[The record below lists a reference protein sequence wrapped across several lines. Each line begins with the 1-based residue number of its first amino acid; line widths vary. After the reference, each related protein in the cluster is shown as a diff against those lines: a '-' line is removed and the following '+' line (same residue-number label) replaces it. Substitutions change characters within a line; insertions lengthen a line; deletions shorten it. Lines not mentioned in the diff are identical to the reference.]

1 MLNLIKCGIINIDL
15 EDVADVL
22 LCKTQ
27 EEIAMSEITIPKINS
42 RQKGLQIQYYTT
54 IPTKYSETGK
64 RHQIT
69 GASED
74 EVKKKFRKE
83 AKRTMTGQVDLE
95 KHKNDTVAQ
104 VVEMFLEFAKGDI
117 KKQTHSRYYRAY
129 VNYVKDSSFG
139 KIPARKIKKYHCD
152 DFIRTLTNGTIVYSY
167 VCQIKCIVSQ
177 AFDYACD
184 REIMSWN
191 FMRKV
196 KINEDRCKEQ
206 EDKELGVWEDDE
218 INTLQS
224 GSMACW
230 NKCRKYRNSP
240 ALFIL
245 CGTGLR
251 LGELLALKWGKV
263 DLEHRTIKIERTQ
276 TEYTDYDT
284 NSKIYEESTPKNKTS
299 RRTIV
304 INDFTY
310 KWLMEQKRRT
320 EQAGIESE
328 YVIPA
333 NSGRMVKES
342 SITSTFKAFCNC
354 IGVEYKPSHTCRRSY
369 VTNCLYKGMKLALVS
384 KNVGHKNKS
393 TTLNTYYKCK
403 NDYEDNLAIQNEIF
417 KIYDF
422 DFGGEQVEA
431 MFA

>member
-1 MLNLIKCGIINIDL
+1 MQDIEVGAKEKTLKKWDKTKQGIFKWNHQIRLDVEDSISFATSYENFLKLLELKGYGVSQKGGEAYLKPMGEKRFIRLADISAYYTKETL
-15 EDVADVL
+15 EDRLDKGIRHEL
-22 LCKTQ
+22 
-27 EEIAMSEITIPKINS
+27 IPSGNRTPRIISCRKIYRKYIPLS
-42 RQKGLQIQYYTT
+42 PYQK
-54 IPTKYSETGK
+54 
-64 RHQIT
+64 
-69 GASED
+69 A
-74 EVKKKFRKE
+74 FF
-83 AKRTMTGQVDLE
+83 AKMYRTGQL
-95 KHKNDTVAQ
+95 
-104 VVEMFLEFAKGDI
+104 
-117 KKQTHSRYYRAY
+117 
-129 VNYVKDSSFG
+129 
-139 KIPARKIKKYHCD
+139 KYHCD

-196 KINEDRCKEQ
+196 KINEDRCKEH

-218 INTLQS
+218 INILQS
-224 GSMACW
+224 GSMNCW

-251 LGELLALKWGKV
+251 LGELLALKWSKV
-263 DLEHRTIKIERTQ
+263 DFERRTIRIERTQ

-320 EQAGIESE
+320 KQAGIESE

-342 SITSTFKAFCNC
+342 NITSTFKVFCNNV
-354 IGVEYKPSHTCRRSY
+354 GVEYKPSHTCRRSY
-369 VTNCLYKGMKLALVS
+369 VTNCLDKDMKLALVS
-384 KNVGHKNKS
+384 RNVGHKNKS

-422 DFGGEQVEA
+422 DFGGVQKEF

>member
-1 MLNLIKCGIINIDL
+1 MPMHGLILFWK
-15 EDVADVL
+15 
-22 LCKTQ
+22 
-27 EEIAMSEITIPKINS
+27 
-42 RQKGLQIQYYTT
+42 
-54 IPTKYSETGK
+54 
-64 RHQIT
+64 
-69 GASED
+69 
-74 EVKKKFRKE
+74 
-83 AKRTMTGQVDLE
+83 
-95 KHKNDTVAQ
+95 
-104 VVEMFLEFAKGDI
+104 
-117 KKQTHSRYYRAY
+117 
-129 VNYVKDSSFG
+129 
-139 KIPARKIKKYHCD
+139 
-152 DFIRTLTNGTIVYSY
+152 
-167 VCQIKCIVSQ
+167 IVSQ

-196 KINEDRCKEQ
+196 KVNEDQCKEQ
-206 EDKELGVWEDDE
+206 EEKELGVWEDDE
-218 INTLQS
+218 VNTLQS
-224 GSMACW
+224 GCMICW
-230 NKCRKYRNSP
+230 NKSKKYRNSP

-251 LGELLALKWGKV
+251 LGELLALKWNKV
-263 DLEHRTIKIERTQ
+263 DLERRTIKIERTQ

-310 KWLMEQKRRT
+310 RWLMEQKRRT
-320 EQAGIESE
+320 EQMGIESE

-333 NSGRMVKES
+333 STGRMVKES
-342 SITSTFKAFCNC
+342 NIISTFKAFCDNV
-354 IGVEYKPSHTCRRSY
+354 GVEYKSSHTCRRSQ
-369 VTNCLYKGMKLALVS
+369 VTNCLDKGMKLALVS

-422 DFGGEQVEA
+422 DFGGVQAEA

>member
-1 MLNLIKCGIINIDL
+1 MINLDL

-27 EEIAMSEITIPKINS
+27 EEITMSEIKIPKINS
-42 RQKGLQIQYYTT
+42 RQKGLQIQFYTT
-54 IPTKYSETGK
+54 VSAKYSETGK

-69 GASED
+69 GASEK
-74 EVKKKFRKE
+74 EVQKKFRKE
-83 AKRTMTGQVDLE
+83 VKRAMAGQMDFE
-95 KHKNDTVAQ
+95 KHKDDTVEQ

-129 VNYVKDSSFG
+129 VNYVKGSSFG

-206 EDKELGVWEDDE
+206 ENKELGVWEDDE

-251 LGELLALKWGKV
+251 LGELLALKWSKV

-342 SITSTFKAFCNC
+342 SITSTFKAFCNYV
-354 IGVEYKPSHTCRRSY
+354 GVEYKPSHTCRRSY
-369 VTNCLYKGMKLALVS
+369 VTNCLDKGMKLALVS
-384 KNVGHKNKS
+384 KNVGHKNKRRCLIAKS

-403 NDYEDNLAIQNEIF
+403 NDYEDNLAMQNEIF

-422 DFGGEQVEA
+422 NLGGEQVET

>member
-1 MLNLIKCGIINIDL
+1 
-15 EDVADVL
+15 
-22 LCKTQ
+22 
-27 EEIAMSEITIPKINS
+27 MSEITIPKINS

-251 LGELLALKWGKV
+251 LGELLALKWSKV

-369 VTNCLYKGMKLALVS
+369 VTNCLDKGMKLALVS